1 MHNYTIYWTTVSNFL
16 INPSWDV
23 QHLDPTLWFFIYFT
37 WTEVIA
43 ICEAVDVFL
52 MAEDD
57 ILTSLEAFI
66 DMEEAAFISE
76 VDDASNLDPE
86 SGF

>member
-1 MHNYTIYWTTVSNFL
+1 MV
-16 INPSWDV
+16 
-23 QHLDPTLWFFIYFT
+23 
-37 WTEVIA
+37 A
-43 ICEAVDVFL
+43 DVFL

-76 VDDASNLDPE
+76 DDEALNLEPE
-86 SGF
+86 SGFKK